1 MFNRPCP
8 RPPVRRGGFTI
19 IELLMV
25 VVIIGILAALL
36 IPAIQRA
43 TRVAREAEV
52 LTEIKGL
59 EKGIV
64 DFKNRYGVDPP
75 SFIVLC
81 ESAAE
86 WAADWGSSPPAQLAA
101 DPSLTDAHRRT
112 SRAIIRQIWPEFDFT
127 ANHDINGD
135 GATDAAWALNGA
147 ECLVVFLGGVP
158 DRIDTNGDGTPDA
171 AAMRGF
177 SANPQRP
184 FDRGGNRIG
193 PFVDFDSDRLIDI
206 DTLRSTGRV
215 GGNML
220 EYLDRI
226 PGQQLPLQY
235 LSSYESRGYQP
246 YGPDGMAGTIDDEL
260 MYSPNTTSFVGLAF
274 HYLSAPPS
282 PSLPAGEPYNR
293 STCQIMSPGQ
303 DYEYG
308 LGGIYNGEGVPVSE
322 DTNNN
327 MALDPGEDVNGNGTI
342 DPRTAERDNIT
353 NFKGG
358 RLN

>member
-1 MFNRPCP
+1 MSTRPP
-8 RPPVRRGGFTI
+8 HRPPVRRGGFTI
-19 IELLMV
+19 VELLMV

-43 TRVAREAEV
+43 RDTAGDAEV

-59 EKGIV
+59 EKGVV
-64 DFKNRYGVDPP
+64 DFKNRFGIDPP

-86 WAADWGSSPPAQLAA
+86 WAADWGSSPPAQLSA
-101 DPSLTDAHRRT
+101 DPTLTDAHRRT
-112 SRAIIRQIWPEFDFT
+112 SRAVIRQIWPEFDFT
-127 ANHDINGD
+127 VDHDINGD
-135 GATDAAWALNGA
+135 GAFNGAWALNGA
-147 ECLVVFLGGVP
+147 ECLVFFLGGVP
-158 DRIDTNGDGTPDA
+158 DRIDTDGDGTPDA

-184 FDRGGNRIG
+184 FLRGGNRIG

-220 EYLDRI
+220 EYLDTI
-226 PGQQLPLQY
+226 PGQQLPYQY
-235 LSSYESRGYQP
+235 LSSYDGRGYQP
-246 YGPDGMAGTIDDEL
+246 YGLDGMAGTIDDEL
-260 MYSPNTTSFVGLAF
+260 MYSPNSSAFLGLAY

-282 PSLPAGEPYNR
+282 ASLPNGEPYNR
-293 STCQIMSPGQ
+293 STCQIISPGR
-303 DYEYG
+303 DNEFG
-308 LGGIYNGEGVPVSE
+308 LGGIYNGENVPVSE

-327 MALDPGEDVNGNGTI
+327 GMLDPGEDVNGNGTI
-342 DPRTAERDNIT
+342 EPRTAERDNIT